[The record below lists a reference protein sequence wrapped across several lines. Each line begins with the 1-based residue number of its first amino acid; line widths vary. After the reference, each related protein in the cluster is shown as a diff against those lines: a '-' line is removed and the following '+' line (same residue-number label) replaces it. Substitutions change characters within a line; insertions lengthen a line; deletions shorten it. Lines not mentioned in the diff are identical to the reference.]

1 MQITAILPV
10 SRIKYLDRVLDSL
23 KNQTIK
29 PNSLIVIF
37 DGSDEDYIEVR
48 NKIVGQPFN
57 QVLCLKSNNL
67 RPAFAISQ
75 RREHIAN
82 IHNQFRDMIG
92 GADWIFSIEDDGILP
107 YDALEYLINA
117 ANTHE
122 AVGMVTGVEL
132 GRWGV
137 PYVGAW
143 RVDNISDT
151 KLVTSME
158 NKTDQP
164 NLVEEIDACG
174 LYCALIRA
182 DKYKEHEF
190 DARNGLGPDVNL
202 ALYLRQSGY
211 KNYIDW
217 GIHVTH
223 LTNNSGL
230 EVEIPATDTSQL
242 VTLSLLGNNTW
253 SQTKYGTNPIYGQTP
268 FGKL

>member
-1 MQITAILPV
+1 MQITTILPV
-10 SRIKYLDRVLDSL
+10 SRVEYLDRVLESL
-23 KNQTIK
+23 LNQTLK
-29 PNSLIVIF
+29 PQSLLVIF
-37 DGSDEDYIEVR
+37 DGTDEQYIDVR
-48 NKIVGQPFN
+48 NKIVGLPFN

-67 RPAFAISQ
+67 RPAFAISE

-107 YDALEYLINA
+107 PDALQRLVLVAKDRPDFGII
-117 ANTHE
+117 
-122 AVGMVTGVEL
+122 TGVEL

-143 RVDNISDT
+143 RVDDINNT
-151 KLVTSME
+151 RMATSME
-158 NKTDQP
+158 NHAGEDFID
-164 NLVEEIDACG
+164 EIDACG

-211 KNYIDW
+211 KNYIAW
-217 GIHVTH
+217 AIPVTH
-223 LTNNSGL
+223 LTNRSGL
-230 EVEIPATDTSQL
+230 EMEIYATDTSQL

-253 SQTKYGTNPIYGQTP
+253 SQTKYGQTP